1 MENFKRL
8 DKTQK
13 SAVVVTTIA
22 AISTT
27 ICMFI
32 KPDAWQFAMAAI
44 TYVCAGITYAIND
57 LF

>member
-1 MENFKRL
+1 MENFKHL
-8 DKTQK
+8 NKTQK
-13 SAVVVTTIA
+13 VCTAVVTLA

-44 TYVCAGITYAIND
+44 TYVCAGITYAVND

>member
-13 SAVVVTTIA
+13 TMVVVVTLC

-44 TYVCAGITYAIND
+44 TYVCAGISYALND

>member
-8 DKTQK
+8 DKLQK
-13 SAVVVTTIA
+13 TTVIIVTLA

-44 TYVCAGITYAIND
+44 IYVCAGITYALND